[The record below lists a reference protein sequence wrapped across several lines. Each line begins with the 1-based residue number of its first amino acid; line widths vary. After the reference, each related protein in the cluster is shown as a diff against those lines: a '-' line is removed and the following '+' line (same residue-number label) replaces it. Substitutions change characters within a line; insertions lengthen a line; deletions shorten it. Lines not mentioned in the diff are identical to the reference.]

1 MNFVDYEK
9 AFDSV
14 DRKTLW
20 KLLRHYGVPTKLVNL
35 IKNSYD
41 GTGCRVI
48 HGGQFTCRFEVKTVV
63 RQGCLLSPFLFLLA
77 IDWIMKMTTVQRT
90 SGIQWTLWTQLED
103 LDFADDLALLS
114 HSHQQM
120 QDKTTE
126 LAAVSLQVGL
136 NIHKGKT
143 KVLRMN
149 AASTDPVTL
158 EGNALEEVE
167 TFTYLGSVINKRGG
181 TDADVRARIGKARVA
196 FLQLKNIWSSRVL
209 SSRTKIRLFNSNV
222 KMVLLYGAETWR
234 ITNTTINKVHTFV
247 NNCLRRILQIH
258 WPDTISKQLIVGKDT
273 TTTCRR
279 GNQKKKMGLDWPLA
293 PKTSNK
299 HHQASADMESSR
311 QTEKRTTKKH
321 VATGP
326 PGRHQEDGLH
336 LEPVREDGPG
346 QGTLAICCR
355 RPMPQEGRWA

>member
-1 MNFVDYEK
+1 
-9 AFDSV
+9 
-14 DRKTLW
+14 
-20 KLLRHYGVPTKLVNL
+20 
-35 IKNSYD
+35 
-41 GTGCRVI
+41 
-48 HGGQFTCRFEVKTVV
+48 
-63 RQGCLLSPFLFLLA
+63 
-77 IDWIMKMTTVQRT
+77 MTTVQRT

-196 FLQLKNIWSSRVL
+196 FLQLKNIWISRVL

-234 ITNTTINKVHTFV
+234 ITNTTINKVQTFV

-258 WPDTISKQLIVGKDT
+258 WPDTISNSELWEKTQQRPVEEEI
-273 TTTCRR
+273 RR
-279 GNQKKKMGLDWPLA
+279 RRWAWIGHSLR
-293 PKTSNK
+293 KTSNK

-311 QTEKRTTKKH
+311 QTQKRTTKKH